1 MIRFGGMHEDT
12 LSLTHTLL
20 RSSPEKY
27 TCIPGFH
34 DSHGDVRDVALVT
47 T

>member
-1 MIRFGGMHEDT
+1 MIHFGGIHEDT

-27 TCIPGFH
+27 LHPWFP
-34 DSHGDVRDVALVT
+34 
-47 T
+47 